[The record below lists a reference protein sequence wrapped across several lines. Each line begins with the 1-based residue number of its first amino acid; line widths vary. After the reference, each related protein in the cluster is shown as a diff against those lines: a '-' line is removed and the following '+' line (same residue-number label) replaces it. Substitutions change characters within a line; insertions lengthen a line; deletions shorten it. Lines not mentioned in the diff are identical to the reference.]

1 MPAAPMFE
9 FVRSQ
14 LPPQPARVL
23 EVGCGAGHLAHAL
36 DEAGYDVTAID
47 PAAPDGP
54 IFRRLKLEDLDDAE
68 RFDAVVASRSLHHVR
83 DLDIALDR
91 IVAVLNP
98 GGVLVLDEFAW
109 DRLDLRTADWL
120 HRQRLTL
127 AAAGRAEEVPAT
139 LDECLEDWEH
149 EHLGLHGYTAMRG
162 ALDERF
168 EERSF
173 VWRPYLHRLLEGAV
187 TEKEELELIDQ
198 EAIAATGFRYVGVA
212 RD

>member
-1 MPAAPMFE
+1 MPSVGVIE

-14 LPPQPARVL
+14 LPPPPAHVL
-23 EVGCGAGHLAHAL
+23 EVGCGEGQLARAL
-36 DEAGYDVTAID
+36 DDAGYEITAID

-54 IFRRLKLEDLDDAE
+54 IFRRLKLEDVDESE

-91 IVAVLNP
+91 IVAVLSP
-98 GGVLVLDEFAW
+98 GGLLVLDEFAW

-120 HRQRLTL
+120 HRQRRTL
-127 AAAGRAEEVPAT
+127 AVLGRAEHVPAT
-139 LDECLEDWEH
+139 LDKCLEEWEH
-149 EHLGLHGYTAMRG
+149 EHLGLHGYAAMRA

-168 EERSF
+168 DERLF
-173 VWRPYLHRLLEGAV
+173 VWTPYLHRLLEGVVA
-187 TEKEELELIDQ
+187 EELELRLIEQD
-198 EAIAATGFRYVGVA
+198 AIAATGFRYVGVV